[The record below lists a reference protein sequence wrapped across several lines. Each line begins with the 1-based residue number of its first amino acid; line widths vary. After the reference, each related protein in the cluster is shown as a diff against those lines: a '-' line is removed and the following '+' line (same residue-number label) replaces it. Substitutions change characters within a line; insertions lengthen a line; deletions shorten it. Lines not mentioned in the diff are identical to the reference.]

1 MLILKSCFVEVRY
14 SLFRVVLSTLHD
26 TIYDIFLFIQ
36 IYAKNILKNT
46 DNISDTKNLF
56 NLTESQINT
65 LLDNCTAREIQ
76 QFMLFAERLLNDT
89 IYWYISSKVNKT
101 NINLLLSNKIIMEIV
116 YEFRAKRK
124 RLP

>member
-1 MLILKSCFVEVRY
+1 LLILKSCFVEVRY

>member
-1 MLILKSCFVEVRY
+1 MLILKLCFIDVLY

-26 TIYDIFLFIQ
+26 TIYDLFLFIQ
-36 IYAKNILKNT
+36 IIAKNILKNT
-46 DNISDTKNLF
+46 NNISDTKNLF

-65 LLDNCTAREIQ
+65 LLDNCTAYEIQ
-76 QFMLFAERLLNDT
+76 QFLIFTERLLNDT
-89 IYWYISSKVNKT
+89 IYWYVSTKVNRT
-101 NINLLLSNKIIMEIV
+101 NINMVLSNKLIMEIV

>member
-1 MLILKSCFVEVRY
+1 MLILKLCFIDVLY

-26 TIYDIFLFIQ
+26 TIYDLFLFIQ
-36 IYAKNILKNT
+36 IIAKNILKNT
-46 DNISDTKNLF
+46 NNISDTKNLF

-65 LLDNCTAREIQ
+65 LLDNCTAYEIQ
-76 QFMLFAERLLNDT
+76 QFLIFAERLLNDT
-89 IYWYISSKVNKT
+89 IYWYVSTKVNRT
-101 NINLLLSNKIIMEIV
+101 NINMVLSNKLIMEIV

>member
-1 MLILKSCFVEVRY
+1 
-14 SLFRVVLSTLHD
+14 
-26 TIYDIFLFIQ
+26 
-36 IYAKNILKNT
+36 LKNT

-65 LLDNCTAREIQ
+65 LLDNCTAHEIQ
-76 QFMLFAERLLNDT
+76 QFLLFAERLLNDT